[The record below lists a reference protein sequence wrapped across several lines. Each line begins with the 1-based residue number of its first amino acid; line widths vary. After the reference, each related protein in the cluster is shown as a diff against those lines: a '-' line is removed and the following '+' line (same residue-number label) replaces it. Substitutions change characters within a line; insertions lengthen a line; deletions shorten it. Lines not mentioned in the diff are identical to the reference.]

1 LNSRFGQRLDA
12 VRARLESFGIDGLY
26 VTGEANVTYLT
37 GKSGKDCALW
47 ITEQDAFIL
56 TDFRYME
63 MAMELQG
70 LFAYREVKVGRD
82 ACDFFLSMGKIRIG
96 VEKNHLS
103 LSEYLTFL
111 DRMDADRIVPVEG
124 LIERLREVK
133 DALELEATQRAC
145 AIADACFLHMC
156 RFLKPGISERTAALE
171 IEFFMKS
178 NGADAL
184 SFDTI
189 CVSGANTS
197 YPHGIP
203 GNKTIET
210 GDFVT
215 MDYGCKVDGYCSDMT
230 RTVAVGRADE
240 EMKAVYELV
249 LLAQR
254 TACAGIRAGMRCEDV
269 DRLAR
274 DVISD
279 AGYGDCF
286 GHGLG
291 HGTGLEIHEAP
302 RLRPGSLEELKENQ
316 IVSIEPGI
324 YLPKKFG
331 VRIED
336 LATVTPFGIIN
347 FVSASKDLM
356 IL

>member
-1 LNSRFGQRLDA
+1 MNDRFVQRISALRLLLDQSE
-12 VRARLESFGIDGLY
+12 LDGLY
-26 VTGEANVTYLT
+26 VTGEANVAYLT
-37 GKSGKDCALW
+37 GKNGKDCALW
-47 ITEQDAFIL
+47 ITKQDAYIL

-63 MAMELQG
+63 MALELRG
-70 LFAYREVKVGRD
+70 LFTYQEIKVGLD
-82 ACDFFLSMGKIRIG
+82 ACDFFLSMGKQRIG
-96 VEKNHLS
+96 IEKNNLS
-103 LSEYLTFL
+103 LSEYLTLL
-111 DRMDADRIVPVEG
+111 DRMDADWIVPVEG
-124 LIERLREVK
+124 LVEGLREVK
-133 DALELEATQRAC
+133 DALEIDATKRAC
-145 AIADACFLHMC
+145 AVADACFLHMC
-156 RFLKPGISERTAALE
+156 QFLKPGITERQAALE

-178 NGADAL
+178 NGAEDL

-203 GNKTIET
+203 GNKVIET

-230 RTVAVGRADE
+230 RTVAIGRVSE
-240 EMKAVYELV
+240 EMKSIYELV

-254 TACAGIRAGMRCEDV
+254 TACEGIRAGMRCEDA

-274 DVISD
+274 DVICD
-279 AGYGDCF
+279 AGFGDYF

-291 HGTGLEIHEAP
+291 HGTGLQIHEAP
-302 RLRPGSLEELKENQ
+302 RLRPGYPGKLKENQ
-316 IVSIEPGI
+316 IISIEPGI
-324 YLPKKFG
+324 YLPRKFG

-347 FVSASKDLM
+347 FVSSPKDLI

>member
-1 LNSRFGQRLDA
+1 MNDRFILRLAALRA
-12 VRARLESFGIDGLY
+12 VIAQTGLDGLY

-37 GKSGKDCALW
+37 GKNGKDCALW
-47 ITEQDAFIL
+47 ITDQDAFIL
-56 TDFRYME
+56 TDFRYKE
-63 MAMELQG
+63 MALEL
-70 LFAYREVKVGRD
+70 REVFTYQEIKVGMD
-82 ACDFFLSMGKIRIG
+82 ACDFFLSMNKLRIG
-96 VEKNHLS
+96 VEKNNLS
-103 LSEYLTFL
+103 LSEYLTLL
-111 DRMDADRIVPVEG
+111 DRMEADRIVPVEG
-124 LIERLREVK
+124 LVEGLREVK
-133 DALELEATQRAC
+133 DALELDATKRAC
-145 AIADACFLHMC
+145 AIADACFAHMC
-156 RFLKPGISERTAALE
+156 QFLKPGVTERQAALE

-178 NGADAL
+178 NGAEEL

-203 GNKTIET
+203 GTKAIEA

-230 RTVAVGRADE
+230 RTVAIGHVSE
-240 EMKAVYELV
+240 EMKSVYELV
-249 LLAQR
+249 LLAQQ
-254 TACAGIRAGMRCEDV
+254 TACKGIRAGMRCEDA
-269 DRLAR
+269 DWLAR
-274 DVISD
+274 DVIRE
-279 AGYGDCF
+279 AGYGEYF

-291 HGTGLEIHEAP
+291 HGTGLQIHEAP
-302 RLRPGSLEELKENQ
+302 RLRPGYLGELKENQ

-336 LATVTPFGIIN
+336 LATVTAFGIIN
-347 FVSASKDLM
+347 FVSSPKNLI

>member
-1 LNSRFGQRLDA
+1 MSERLLKRISDL
-12 VRARLESFGIDGLY
+12 RAGIARSGIDGLY
-26 VTGEANVTYLT
+26 VTGEANVQYLT
-37 GKSGKDCALW
+37 GKGGKDCALW
-47 ITEQDAFIL
+47 ITERDAYIL

-63 MAMELQG
+63 MALELEG
-70 LFAYREVKVGRD
+70 LFTFQEVKAGAD
-82 ACDFFLSMGKIRIG
+82 ACDFFLSIEAERIG
-96 VEKNHLS
+96 VEKNNLS
-103 LSEYLTFL
+103 LSEYLGF
-111 DRMDADRIVPVEG
+111 
-124 LIERLREVK
+124 IERLGAERILPVENLVEDLRQIK
-133 DALELEATQRAC
+133 DPFEIDATRRAC
-145 AIADACFLHMC
+145 AIADGCFSHMC
-156 RFLKPGISERTAALE
+156 GYLKPGITERQAALE

-178 NGADAL
+178 NGAEDL

-189 CVSGANTS
+189 CVSGPNTS
-197 YPHGIP
+197 YPHGVP
-203 GNKTIET
+203 GLRAIEA

-215 MDYGCKVDGYCSDMT
+215 MDFGCKVDGYCSDMT
-230 RTVAVGRADE
+230 RTVAVGRVTP
-240 EMKAVYELV
+240 EMRSIYEVV
-249 LLAQR
+249 LLAQT
-254 TACAGIRAGMRCEDV
+254 TACDGIRAGIRCQDA

-274 DVISD
+274 DVIRE
-279 AGYGDCF
+279 AGYGEFF

-302 RLRPGSLEELKENQ
+302 RLRPGFPGELKENQ

-347 FVSASKDLM
+347 NVSSPKELI